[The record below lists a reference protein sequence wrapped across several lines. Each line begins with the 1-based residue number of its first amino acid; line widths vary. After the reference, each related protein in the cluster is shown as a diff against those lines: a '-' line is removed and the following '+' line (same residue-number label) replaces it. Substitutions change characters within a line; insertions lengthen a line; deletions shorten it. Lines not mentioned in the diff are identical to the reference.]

1 MSPLNLLFYKM
12 QRTARALRAWSN
24 KLFSGACMELH
35 MANEIIQHLN
45 LAQENKQLSTE
56 EFWLRMGLS
65 VATIERSRR
74 RQASRLV
81 WFKEGD
87 ACTRFFHLRANGQA
101 KKNYIPWLRYAT
113 IICPELGPTVH

>member
-1 MSPLNLLFYKM
+1 M

-24 KLFSGACMELH
+24 KLFSGARMELH
-35 MANEIIQHLN
+35 MANEIIQQLN

-56 EFWLRMGLS
+56 EFWLRMGLKFRVLS
-65 VATIERSRR
+65 VATIKRSRR

-87 ACTRFFHLRANGQA
+87 ACTRFFHLRANDQA